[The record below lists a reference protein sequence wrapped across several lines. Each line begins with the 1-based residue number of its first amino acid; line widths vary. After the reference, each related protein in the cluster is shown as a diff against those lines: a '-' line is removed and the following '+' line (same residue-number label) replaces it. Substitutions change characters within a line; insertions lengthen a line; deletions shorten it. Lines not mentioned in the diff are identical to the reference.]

1 MRGAWPR
8 AAATTSPRRAPLG
21 EPPRGEGHDRG
32 GMPVR
37 VIVATAEVSLRL
49 SRAPGLLAL
58 QLRQ

>member
-1 MRGAWPR
+1 
-8 AAATTSPRRAPLG
+8 
-21 EPPRGEGHDRG
+21 
-32 GMPVR
+32 MPVR

>member
-37 VIVATAEVSLRL
+37 VIVATAGYCEHS
-49 SRAPGLLAL
+49 AL
-58 QLRQ
+58 WAD